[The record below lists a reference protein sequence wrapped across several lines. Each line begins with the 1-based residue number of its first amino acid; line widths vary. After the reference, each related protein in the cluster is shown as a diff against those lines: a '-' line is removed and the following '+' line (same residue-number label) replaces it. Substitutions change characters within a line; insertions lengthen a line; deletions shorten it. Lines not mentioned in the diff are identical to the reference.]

1 MSRSDTGRPD
11 DVRPVTP
18 GGRFTYGCFRLIGVV
33 LCRVVWRMRVEGLDR
48 LPTGVP
54 YVVAPVHRSYVD
66 FIVVGV
72 AVRRLCRFMVK
83 GTVWRSSFAGRLAE
97 YVGSFPVDRDR
108 ADRSALRTAEQAVL
122 GGDPVV
128 MFPEGRRKEGPLVE
142 DLFDGP
148 VWVACR
154 TRVPVVPVGLIGTD
168 RAMPIDR
175 SRIRPARVRVIIGEP
190 IYPDV
195 GLEGRVPRRVVHE
208 GTEQLRSALQ
218 ELYGEGLRRAG

>member
-1 MSRSDTGRPD
+1 
-11 DVRPVTP
+11 
-18 GGRFTYGCFRLIGVV
+18 
-33 LCRVVWRMRVEGLDR
+33 MRVEGVER
-48 LPTGVP
+48 LPSGVP

-83 GTVWRSSFAGRLAE
+83 GTVWRSSLAGRLAE

-108 ADRSALRTAEQAVL
+108 ADRASLRTAEQAVR

-154 TRVPVVPVGLIGTD
+154 ARVPVVPGALVGTD
-168 RAMPIDR
+168 RAMPVDR
-175 SRIRPARVRVIIGEP
+175 PRVRPARVRVVIGEP

-195 GLEGRVPRRVVHE
+195 SLDGRIPRRVVAE
-208 GTEQLRSALQ
+208 GTELLRASLQ
-218 ELYGEGLRRAG
+218 ELTTEALRAV